1 MRAAA
6 AAIPSLAAA
15 TSSIWS
21 AASTRPPGNT
31 CAPPMNA
38 MLSLRRTRKT
48 SNGCAGRS
56 RTTVD
61 AGRATTALI
70 DSVYSEFPGDAA
82 KLNPVSYEDLR
93 RRGRSDADGRRERAR
108 PGAGFLSTQLPR
120 TGAPLDARR
129 ADARRSAAGA
139 ARAPHEPR
147 VPRALRASRV
157 RQERLRRARDRRG
170 GGRLARDPHDAASVG
185 GCRAPLR
192 PSRELPRRW
201 PSHRR
206 HLTLRLSDARG
217 AQHA

>member
-93 RRGRSDADGRRERAR
+93 RRGRSDADGRRERAC
-108 PGAGFLSTQLPR
+108 PGAGFLSTELPR
-120 TGAPLDARR
+120 TGAPLDAGR
-129 ADARRSAAGA
+129 AHARRSAGGA

-147 VPRALRASRV
+147 VSRALRASRV

-170 GGRLARDPHDAASVG
+170 GCPLARDAPRAPDVG
-185 GCRAPLR
+185 GCPAPAAR
-192 PSRELPRRW
+192 PRRV
-201 PSHRR
+201 
-206 HLTLRLSDARG
+206 RG
-217 AQHA
+217 LLQ